1 MYVYI
6 SLPSFSSNVK
16 RIWNSGL
23 GFAHYLYLTFYVKQR
38 DCHLRRG
45 RVTRD
50 GQEKNVPRTLLR
62 PNQLT
67 IVNQMRYHLC
77 VQASF

>member
-38 DCHLRRG
+38 DCHS
-45 RVTRD
+45 
-50 GQEKNVPRTLLR
+50 EKGESDKRWAGEKCT
-62 PNQLT
+62 PNIT
-67 IVNQMRYHLC
+67 
-77 VQASF
+77 